1 MVFSGKSISNLHF
14 GDRIN
19 DLFDF
24 EKTFPYLSSLDAKF
38 EDVPIFLS
46 IDVIWDWSLKI
57 FSYSYSYNGDSF
69 LLFNLLFIKLN
80 KSYLRIPSWIIF
92 FSGDKSSLILTM
104 RTLLDS
110 KIGWWTILEFIS
122 PFKLNSLIL

>member
-1 MVFSGKSISNLHF
+1 VVFSGKSISNLHF

-46 IDVIWDWSLKI
+46 IDVI
-57 FSYSYSYNGDSF
+57 
-69 LLFNLLFIKLN
+69 
-80 KSYLRIPSWIIF
+80 
-92 FSGDKSSLILTM
+92 
-104 RTLLDS
+104 
-110 KIGWWTILEFIS
+110 
-122 PFKLNSLIL
+122 